1 MKGESR
7 MNAQE
12 RKLIA
17 KYERVL
23 QELTELNERSENVI
37 DQLELEVEGY
47 KELCTC
53 LTEKMRSLLIRIMLK
68 PAVSSADR
76 GYLQN

>member
-12 RKLIA
+12 RKLMA

-37 DQLELEVEGY
+37 DQLE
-47 KELCTC
+47 
-53 LTEKMRSLLIRIMLK
+53 R
-68 PAVSSADR
+68 
-76 GYLQN
+76 